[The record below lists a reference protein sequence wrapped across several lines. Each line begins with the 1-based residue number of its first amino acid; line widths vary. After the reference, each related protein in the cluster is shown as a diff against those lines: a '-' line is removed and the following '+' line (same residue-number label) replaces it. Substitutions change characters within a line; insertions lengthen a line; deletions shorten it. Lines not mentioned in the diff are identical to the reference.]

1 MEINKV
7 KQVYDDL
14 KKYDYL
20 AKDGDFIS
28 ITKWFNGDGFDISIN
43 DTKHFILTYGQL
55 DAINYLTKALE
66 FEK

>member
-1 MEINKV
+1 MKINKV

-20 AKDGDFIS
+20 AKDNDFIS

-43 DTKHFILTYGQL
+43 DTIYFSLTYGQL
-55 DAINYLTKALE
+55 YAINYLTKALE
-66 FEK
+66 IEK